1 MATSITPDRQTQ
13 VLWLALAIV
22 GVILSLVAWYR
33 WLT

>member
-13 VLWLALAIV
+13 VLWLSLAIV

>member
-13 VLWLALAIV
+13 ALWLSLAIV
-22 GVILSLVAWYR
+22 GVILSLVAWYQ